1 MQRRPSKRIVSTPA
15 QVSNQI
21 LIGIAHDLALVGSE
35 RGHEDSHPRTG
46 RLVVEAIVGFDDDI
60 AAADGV
66 HHGVGSVHGGGSVG
80 DGGEDDEEGD
90 KVHFVV
96 WLVVC

>member
-1 MQRRPSKRIVSTPA
+1 MQSRPSKRIIITRT
-15 QVSNQI
+15 QLSNQI

-35 RGHEDSHPRTG
+35 RGHKDSHPRTG

-60 AAADGV
+60 AAANGV

-90 KVHFVV
+90 EVHFVGGF
-96 WLVVC
+96 VVC